1 VSNFVFPTCSWSS
14 LFGWSLSLCLS
25 TCPMLIIYLFSVSV
39 SSQFVGVRHNSPKLG
54 PQRLKIWIKLCKSM
68 SNYIHITKISHTLE
82 KHIQKKKPSPNVG
95 FMGEIPSFHGSMML
109 KSQFCRWNPVN
120 SPWIIPFF
128 SWLNWV
134 YHAQPKFLEKNNV
147 KFQFLMVK
155 SLFWWWNS
163 HFWW

>member
-82 KHIQKKKPSPNVG
+82 KHIQKKTFPKCWIYGGNPQFSWFHDV
-95 FMGEIPSFHGSMML
+95 EISVLPL
-109 KSQFCRWNPVN
+109 KSREFSMNYP
-120 SPWIIPFF
+120 IFF
-128 SWLNWV
+128 
-134 YHAQPKFLEKNNV
+134 
-147 KFQFLMVK
+147 MVK
-155 SLFWWWNS
+155 LGLPCPTQISREKQC
-163 HFWW
+163 